1 MWTSNEERLL
11 IAGSLFIKFGIFL
24 TYTLIMIYS
33 KYRNKKTCV
42 GNKVFDSKK
51 EAARYVE
58 LQALLKAGEISDLQ
72 LQVPYELMPSFK
84 LDGETYRGIK
94 YVADFV
100 YKDKQGNTI
109 VEDAKGMRTE
119 VYKMKR
125 KLMAYVHKIKIKEV

>member
-1 MWTSNEERLL
+1 MS
-11 IAGSLFIKFGIFL
+11 
-24 TYTLIMIYS
+24 YS
-33 KYRNKKTCV
+33 KYRNKKTAI
-42 GNKVFDSKK
+42 GDKVFDSMH
-51 EAARYVE
+51 EAYRYRE
-58 LQALLKAGEISDLQ
+58 LKMLLDAGEISDLQ

-100 YKDKQGNTI
+100 YKDKSGNTI

>member
-1 MWTSNEERLL
+1 M
-11 IAGSLFIKFGIFL
+11 F
-24 TYTLIMIYS
+24 YS
-33 KYRNKKTCV
+33 KYRNKKTYV
-42 GNKVFDSKK
+42 GNKVFDSRK
-51 EAARYVE
+51 EAARFIE
-58 LQALLKAGEISDLQ
+58 LQMLLKAGEISDLQ

-84 LDGETYRGIK
+84 LNGETYRGIK

-100 YKDKQGNTI
+100 YKDKDGNTV

>member
-1 MWTSNEERLL
+1 M
-11 IAGSLFIKFGIFL
+11 F
-24 TYTLIMIYS
+24 YS
-33 KYRNKKTCV
+33 KYRNKKTYV
-42 GNKVFDSKK
+42 GNKVFDSKR
-51 EAARYVE
+51 EAARFIE

-100 YKDKQGNTI
+100 YKDKDGNTV
-109 VEDAKGMRTE
+109 VEDSKGMRTE

>member
-1 MWTSNEERLL
+1 MLSSDKRLELVPAFL
-11 IAGSLFIKFGIFL
+11 IKKVIFL
-24 TYTLIMIYS
+24 TYTSIMFYS
-33 KYRNKKTCV
+33 KYRNKKTYV
-42 GNKVFDSKK
+42 GNKVFDSKR
-51 EAARYVE
+51 EAARFIE

-100 YKDKQGNTI
+100 YKDKDGNTV
-109 VEDAKGMRTE
+109 VEDSKGMRTE